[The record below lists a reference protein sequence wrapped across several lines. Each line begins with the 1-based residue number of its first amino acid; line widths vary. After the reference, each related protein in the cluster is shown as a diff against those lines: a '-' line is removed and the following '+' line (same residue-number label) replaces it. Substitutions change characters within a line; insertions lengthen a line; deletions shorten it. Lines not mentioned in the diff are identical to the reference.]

1 MDSRRIR
8 DDSQADSRGFAEN
21 SRKFMNRFARIR
33 DGFTKVRDGF
43 ARVRDG
49 FARVRDGCTTVRRE
63 IVMDTQEYAQ
73 SCIGTQSSHMAIHA
87 DSGLTMRTKGTLLM
101 KMVGDFVS
109 SKLHSQPQ

>member
-1 MDSRRIR
+1 
-8 DDSQADSRGFAEN
+8 
-21 SRKFMNRFARIR
+21 MNRFARIR